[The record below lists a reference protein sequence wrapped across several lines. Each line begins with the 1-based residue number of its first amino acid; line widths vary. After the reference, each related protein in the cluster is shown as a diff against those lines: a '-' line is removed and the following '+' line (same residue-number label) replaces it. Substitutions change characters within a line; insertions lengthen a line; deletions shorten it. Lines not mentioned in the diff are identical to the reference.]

1 MENLFGNSVYSTQ
14 ITRTISAGTSSL
26 LGSDKYLNYDRT
38 NGDII
43 LELPKLSSFLES
55 NSKSGNTLSLYYIL
69 SDLTSGVSQN
79 SITLI
84 CDSSDNINGNSS
96 FVTDENSIYILQATP
111 AGWLL
116 VNQVSTES
124 KGIFNT
130 SGLTN
135 IDLSN
140 QNLAQYYAVSVNGTS
155 NTTGINY
162 SVSYSS
168 VLEYFSI
175 SNNTDMLNFTF
186 SNNIVAKT
194 LTFSN
199 PDPISTVVIGNNP
212 LLTKIAF
219 SYIGF
224 TNGTVT
230 NFTITNSPLLND
242 VNIQNNQLSVSSV
255 DSILAYLDSTG
266 VTGGTLYI
274 DGGLNAI
281 PTGGAGNPNVLS
293 LIGKGWTVSHN

>member
-1 MENLFGNSVYSTQ
+1 MENLFGNSAYSTQ
-14 ITRTISAGTSSL
+14 ITRTISVGTSSL

-155 NTTGINY
+155 NTTGVNY

-199 PDPISTVVIGNNP
+199 PDPLSTVVIGNNP

-219 SYIGF
+219 SYIGL

-230 NFTITNSPLLND
+230 NFTIKNSPLLND